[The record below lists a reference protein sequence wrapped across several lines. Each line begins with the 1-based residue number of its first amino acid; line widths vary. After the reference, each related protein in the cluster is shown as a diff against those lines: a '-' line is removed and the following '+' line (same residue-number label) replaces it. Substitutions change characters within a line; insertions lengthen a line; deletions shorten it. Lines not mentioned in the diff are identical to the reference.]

1 LRSGPTPADVVDV
14 DRTVEVDAALTALA
28 RDHSG
33 RVLAILASRFG
44 SVDLADDAVQ
54 DALIRAGERWP
65 TDGIPTNPAGW
76 LMTVARRRAI
86 DLQRRSQAADRRLR
100 AAAPE
105 LHMDPNEPP
114 AGPELVEDEPGPAV
128 DEQLRL
134 MFLCCH
140 PALGAEAQ
148 VALTLRLVGGLTTEE
163 IAAAFL
169 VPTPTLAQRISR
181 AKAKIRG
188 AAIPLSIPMEPAS
201 RLHVVLSVLYL
212 VFNEG
217 YLSRGTAVDRV
228 DLCDEA
234 LRLTD
239 VVTDLLPES
248 AEAHGLGALMRFHRA
263 RRAGRF
269 TVDDELVLLA
279 DQDRTRWDLD
289 EIQSGNRCLRQA
301 MNLREP
307 GSYQVQALI
316 ASYHANARTADDTD
330 WTRIVALYEQLRAMD
345 PSPVVALN
353 HATAVAMAD
362 GPLAGLR
369 LLNAID
375 GLADYHLFHATRAEL
390 LHRSG
395 APAEAAVSW
404 ERAAELAANPAE
416 QRHIASRLEA
426 ARRARAADGD

>member
-1 LRSGPTPADVVDV
+1 
-14 DRTVEVDAALTALA
+14 
-28 RDHSG
+28 
-33 RVLAILASRFG
+33 
-44 SVDLADDAVQ
+44 
-54 DALIRAGERWP
+54 
-65 TDGIPTNPAGW
+65 
-76 LMTVARRRAI
+76 
-86 DLQRRSQAADRRLR
+86 
-100 AAAPE
+100 
-105 LHMDPNEPP
+105 
-114 AGPELVEDEPGPAV
+114 
-128 DEQLRL
+128 
-134 MFLCCH
+134 
-140 PALGAEAQ
+140 

-316 ASYHANARTADDTD
+316 AAYHANARTADDTD